1 MGVKTKQTFH
11 SQNWEKKIIWILDH
25 LQETEMAMAFRE
37 TVVYLC
43 LLFVTKMKTKIGF
56 EQL

>member
-1 MGVKTKQTFH
+1 
-11 SQNWEKKIIWILDH
+11 
-25 LQETEMAMAFRE
+25 MAMAFRE